1 MATRRYSKSSD
12 GDLLTMMTSL
22 MLFFA
27 YHDAIMRPSAVSDAL

>member
-1 MATRRYSKSSD
+1 
-12 GDLLTMMTSL
+12 MMTSL